1 MPWQV
6 QLAELQ
12 SKLGAANV
20 EAQHF
25 PGVEYEKAMAISS
38 TKTGGIAPFFFTYRH
53 IWWVQILMQPAHRP
67 YIVDTSLPEIA
78 FEKFKS
84 RVRFAKKET

>member
-1 MPWQV
+1 MAWQV

-25 PGVEYEKAMAISS
+25 PGLEYEKAMAISS
-38 TKTGGIAPFFFTYRH
+38 TKTGGIAPFFKHIGIFGGYRSLCSLH
-53 IWWVQILMQPAHRP
+53 IDL
-67 YIVDTSLPEIA
+67 T
-78 FEKFKS
+78 
-84 RVRFAKKET
+84 